1 MLILWQ
7 KELYVTRTGE
17 VHGGPLTEFV
27 LREKEMPAWHLV
39 ALLILQ
45 LADPMANSSL
55 DLAEVGFY
63 WSSELL

>member
-1 MLILWQ
+1 M
-7 KELYVTRTGE
+7 Y
-17 VHGGPLTEFV
+17 GGPLTEFV